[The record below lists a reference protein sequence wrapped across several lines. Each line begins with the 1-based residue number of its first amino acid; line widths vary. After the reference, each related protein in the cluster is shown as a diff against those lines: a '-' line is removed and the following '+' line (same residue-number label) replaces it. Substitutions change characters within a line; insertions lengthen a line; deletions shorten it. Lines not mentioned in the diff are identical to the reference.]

1 MIDLMKRGDLCLPI
15 DAFMYADASG
25 VVCNVV
31 PVELPA
37 DQMRANNITTA
48 VSALQRACPVL
59 SR

>member
-1 MIDLMKRGDLCLPI
+1 MIDLMRRGDVCLPI

-25 VVCNVV
+25 LVCNVV
-31 PVELPA
+31 PVEFPA
-37 DQMRANNITTA
+37 DQMRGNNISTA